1 MNIQPSKPDKPDS
14 LGQLFQLWGLTP
26 NNESLARAYLTN
38 SQADDSLLSGAE
50 RQIFPSFGW
59 QEQRKISELL
69 KEVTRPDP
77 LQNQAKVLKF
87 LWAVGQSS
95 AALAALFEEHYI
107 KMASDSSFRQ
117 RCQVLGQEAAAAMD
131 AECAAAMRKSDY
143 ALVDRLHQIAR
154 TSPAVLQS
162 AVELIADPQN
172 SMADGVLAGVLLAA
186 APEEKASEAADRR
199 SLRRETGQAGHIP
212 GAAGGDRP
220 GVGQWDRPQRRVLR
234 TVRRGC

>member
-87 LWAVGQSS
+87 LVG
-95 AALAALFEEHYI
+95 
-107 KMASDSSFRQ
+107 R
-117 RCQVLGQEAAAAMD
+117 R
-131 AECAAAMRKSDY
+131 AE
-143 ALVDRLHQIAR
+143 
-154 TSPAVLQS
+154 
-162 AVELIADPQN
+162 
-172 SMADGVLAGVLLAA
+172 
-186 APEEKASEAADRR
+186 
-199 SLRRETGQAGHIP
+199 
-212 GAAGGDRP
+212 
-220 GVGQWDRPQRRVLR
+220 QRRPCR
-234 TVRRGC
+234 PF

>member
-1 MNIQPSKPDKPDS
+1 MNIQPSKPNKPDS
-14 LGQLFQLWGLTP
+14 LGQLFHLWGLTP

-50 RQIFPSFGW
+50 RQIFPSLGW

-143 ALVDRLHQIAR
+143 ALVDRLHQ
-154 TSPAVLQS
+154 TSPEPL
-162 AVELIADPQN
+162 
-172 SMADGVLAGVLLAA
+172 
-186 APEEKASEAADRR
+186 SE
-199 SLRRETGQAGHIP
+199 S
-212 GAAGGDRP
+212 
-220 GVGQWDRPQRRVLR
+220 
-234 TVRRGC
+234 

>member
-1 MNIQPSKPDKPDS
+1 M
-14 LGQLFQLWGLTP
+14 
-26 NNESLARAYLTN
+26 
-38 SQADDSLLSGAE
+38 
-50 RQIFPSFGW
+50 
-59 QEQRKISELL
+59 
-69 KEVTRPDP
+69 TRPDP
-77 LQNQAKVLKF
+77 LQNQAKVLKL
-87 LWAVGQSS
+87 LWAVGQSRPP
-95 AALAALFEEHYI
+95 LAALFEEHYI

-154 TSPAVLQS
+154 TSPAVLQ
-162 AVELIADPQN
+162 AAGELIADPQN

-186 APEEKASEAADRR
+186 APEEKTGLLRAADRR
-199 SLRRETGQAGHIP
+199 SLRRKTGQAGHIP
-212 GAAGGDRP
+212 GAAGGDCP